1 LALPLL
7 TLMLTVGS
15 LAAAP
20 KKSPSSLD
28 KPGATVRFTHTRE
41 RVASC
46 KPASDGHSC
55 VEQRVP
61 AMAAAEV
68 ALIPEPSELVSQPEP
83 ERKAMIIALPN
94 QQGSSAREV
103 RMESGNWALSWAEQH
118 LLLYVDPERDFDVHL
133 KTVSGACL
141 PEKGQ
146 CRRRDAAI
154 SRRVIVPSQ
163 FLGPH

>member
-28 KPGATVRFTHTRE
+28 KPGATVRFTHTHE

-46 KPASDGHSC
+46 KLASDGHSC

-83 ERKAMIIALPN
+83 ERKAMIIALPS
-94 QQGSSAREV
+94 QQGSSARKPPIA
-103 RMESGNWALSWAEQH
+103 SDGAKSPALP
-118 LLLYVDPERDFDVHL
+118 PEPM
-133 KTVSGACL
+133 VS
-141 PEKGQ
+141 
-146 CRRRDAAI
+146 DAASNFATESASSSATATQPAGNQGEPEI
-154 SRRVIVPSQ
+154 AIWTAP
-163 FLGPH
+163 